1 MDVKHSAIPPELIV
15 LCGRTWS
22 LPVLAHLHGFEG
34 ARYVEL
40 LHATGASR
48 GALSETLNSLCRQGL
63 VTPNPGYGHPLRP
76 EYILTPAGSGIAK
89 AGAAVLERADRLRMQ
104 RRLLLRKWSL
114 PIFLALGPETLRFG
128 EVRARLGH
136 PTPRALSLG
145 LKDLASVRWIDRRL
159 IDRSPPIADYAVA
172 TRAQPILR
180 PLKRL
185 ASAATP

>member
-1 MDVKHSAIPPELIV
+1 MDVKRSAIPPELIV

-48 GALSETLNSLCRQGL
+48 GSLSDTLKSLGRLGM

-76 EYILTPAGSGIAK
+76 EYMLTPAGSGVAR
-89 AGAAVLERADRLRMQ
+89 ASAAVLESADRLRMQ

-128 EVRARLGH
+128 QVRARLGH
-136 PTPRALSLG
+136 PTPRAVSLG
-145 LKDLASVRWIDRRL
+145 LRDLASVRWIDRRL
-159 IDRSPPIADYAVA
+159 IDQSPPVADYTLA
-172 TRAQPILR
+172 TRARPLLR
-180 PLKRL
+180 PLRRL
-185 ASAATP
+185 ASAATA